1 MTNSSRL
8 LWGVVS
14 AGLLVLAAGCV
25 SVSGAPR
32 VSGAPLVPT
41 GEGPA
46 AGAVLHPGGPLA
58 GLRYRYGGTATLTA
72 TSPPASAALPGANDV
87 LVAAGAA
94 GSAAGPDGAVLL
106 AAADSGI
113 WRSADSGA
121 AWQRVLS
128 GIQAWAVTPMT
139 SGGYA
144 ALGVVPGPGAPGLTP
159 GVSQPELAT
168 SADGVS
174 WHVTRVPEPSAQA
187 LFGYGY
193 RLVLS
198 GTGPGSAG
206 VAVPDPGAMM
216 GGVDAAYR
224 TADGGRSWTPLSLAV
239 PGASGTQGTDGTEGG
254 VAMLPDGRTV
264 FVTAPG
270 QGARCAGAVYES
282 RDGGATWAL
291 LSGSC
296 QPYPLQD
303 VQFTSGLD
311 GFAVG
316 GLTPKFGGGQVVEAT
331 VDGGL
336 AWRVLYRTGSS
347 AAGSATGF
355 LRSDMP
361 VGGRGGSGQ
370 GWAVAGGCTAGQNGP
385 CPGAIYVTTDGGTK
399 WRVTGQIALSVAGLG
414 GGSAVAVRPWDA
426 AVTSDGGRTWTAQTQ
441 PETTETL
448 AFAGAG
454 GYQFWSTSLG
464 AATSADG
471 GQQWAPVPAF
481 PASLA
486 AQVAGLT
493 WQATPPSDLLGYDGG
508 SSQAWA
514 SGDGGQTW
522 TVSTVPGGA
531 ANPVL
536 AVALGNG
543 GAAYAVSGPDADC
556 LSPAQLKKVRKF
568 KPGWTPPS
576 GASVLY
582 ASSDAGAQ
590 WNASGLVLPFGVQ
603 TDAAMAASGSQI
615 AIIDA
620 CGQLELS
627 SDAGQ
632 HWSGQSL
639 GTAPVCTV
647 SMLGSQVWLYCL
659 TGDAT
664 WSLHS
669 ADSGAT
675 WLAYRLPA
683 PAGQAP
689 GIFLTG
695 AGSAVMPI
703 GGALWRTGDGG
714 KTWVQSWVLPR

>member
-8 LWGVVS
+8 LRGVVS

-25 SVSGAPR
+25 NVAGTPR
-32 VSGAPLVPT
+32 VST
-41 GEGPA
+41 A
-46 AGAVLHPGGPLA
+46 AVRHPGGPLP
-58 GLRYRYGGTATLTA
+58 GLRYRYGGTATLTP
-72 TSPPASAALPGANDV
+72 TSPPASSALPSANDV

-94 GSAAGPDGAVLL
+94 GSAARPDGAVLL

-168 SADGVS
+168 SANGVT
-174 WHVTRVPEPSAQA
+174 WHLTRLPEPSAQA
-187 LFGYGY
+187 LFGYGD

-198 GTGPGSAG
+198 GAGPGSAG

-216 GGVDAAYR
+216 GGLAPAYR
-224 TADGGRSWTPLSLAV
+224 TADGGRSWTPISLTV
-239 PGASGTQGTDGTEGG
+239 PGASGAPVTNGAEGG

-270 QGARCAGAVYES
+270 RGTGCAGAVYES

-296 QPYPLQD
+296 QQYPLQD

-331 VDGGL
+331 TDGGL
-336 AWRVLYRTGSS
+336 AWRVLYRARS
-347 AAGSATGF
+347 SATGF
-355 LRSDMP
+355 LRIDMP
-361 VGGRGGSGQ
+361 VAGQGGSGQ
-370 GWAVAGGCTAGQNGP
+370 GWAVAGGCTTGQNGP
-385 CPGAIYVTTDGGTK
+385 CPGPVYVTTDGGAQ
-399 WRVTGQIALSVAGLG
+399 WRVTGQLALSAVGLG
-414 GGSAVAVRPWDA
+414 GGGAVAVGPRVA

-441 PETTETL
+441 PETTQTS

-464 AATSADG
+464 ADISADG
-471 GQQWAPVPAF
+471 GERWATAPAL
-481 PASLA
+481 PTALA
-486 AQVAGLT
+486 AQAAGLI
-493 WQATPPSDLLGYDGG
+493 WQAAPPSGLLAYDEGN
-508 SSQAWA
+508 SQAWA

-522 TVSTVPGGA
+522 SAGTVPGGA
-531 ANPVL
+531 ASPVL
-536 AVALGNG
+536 AAALGG
-543 GAAYAVSGPDADC
+543 SGTAYAVSGPGGDC
-556 LSPAQLKKVRKF
+556 LSASQLKKVRKL
-568 KPGWTPPS
+568 KPAWTPPS

-582 ASSDAGAQ
+582 AGSDAGAR

-603 TDAAMAASGSQI
+603 IGAAMAASGSRI

-627 SDAGQ
+627 TDAGR

-639 GTAPVCTV
+639 GTALVCTV
-647 SMLGSQVWLYCL
+647 SMLGGQVWLYCL
-659 TGDAT
+659 TSDAT
-664 WSLHS
+664 WSLDS
-669 ADSGAT
+669 ADGGAT
-675 WLAYRLPA
+675 WVAYRLPA
-683 PAGQAP
+683 LASQAP

-703 GGALWRTGDGG
+703 GGALWRTSDGG
-714 KTWVQSWVLPR
+714 RTWVQSWALAAG